1 MTSVSRTV
9 TETHFTEDIE
19 SADSST
25 VQQVYIVDD
34 DSMVRRALY
43 FLLTSAGFA
52 ARSFASGEDF
62 LAELDYLTPG
72 CVLLDLRM
80 PGTDGLDVMELMGS
94 RTRRYPVVMI
104 TGHGEIDVA
113 VRAMKMGATDFL
125 EKPFTDDALI
135 GALTPLFQNLPAMA
149 AADTE
154 EAEAAQLVASLT
166 RRERELLEGIVAGLS
181 NKGAAQSMGISIRTV
196 EIHRSSLMRSLGAK
210 SVADAVRLALLAG
223 IKPH

>member
-1 MTSVSRTV
+1 MTSVDSTV
-9 TETHFTEDIE
+9 RETHFTEDIE
-19 SADSST
+19 SAGSLT
-25 VQQVYIVDD
+25 IQQIYIVDD

-43 FLLTSAGFA
+43 FLLTSAGFT

-62 LAELDYLTPG
+62 LAEIDHLKPG

-80 PGTDGLDVMELMGS
+80 PGMDGLNVMELMGS
-94 RTRRYPVVMI
+94 RIRRFPVVMI

-125 EKPFTDDALI
+125 EKPFTDEALI
-135 GALTPLFQNLPAMA
+135 NALTPLFQNLPATA

-154 EAEAAQLVASLT
+154 QAEASQLVASLT

-196 EIHRSSLMRSLGAK
+196 EIHRGSLMRRLGAK

-223 IKPH
+223 IRPH

>member
-1 MTSVSRTV
+1 MNVSSTV
-9 TETHFTEDIE
+9 RATQFTEDIE
-19 SADSST
+19 SSESSAS
-25 VQQVYIVDD
+25 QQVYIVDD

-43 FLLTSAGFA
+43 FLLASAGFA

-62 LAELDYLTPG
+62 LAELDYLEPG

-80 PGTDGLDVMELMGS
+80 PKIDGLNVLESMGS
-94 RTRRYPVVMI
+94 RSRRFPVVMI

-125 EKPFTDDALI
+125 EKPFTDEALI
-135 GALTPLFQNLPAMA
+135 SVLTSLFQSLPAAA
-149 AADTE
+149 AADTAA
-154 EAEAAQLVASLT
+154 AEAARLVASLT

-196 EIHRSSLMRSLGAK
+196 EIHRSNLMRSLGAK